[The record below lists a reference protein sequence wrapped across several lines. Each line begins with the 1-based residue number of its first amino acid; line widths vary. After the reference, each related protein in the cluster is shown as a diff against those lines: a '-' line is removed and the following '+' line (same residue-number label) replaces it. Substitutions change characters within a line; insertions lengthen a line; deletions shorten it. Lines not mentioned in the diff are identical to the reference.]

1 MAVCK
6 KMLYAREVSS
16 LFREVGEDYHEQYPQ
31 AGRVTNSVLFAFAWD
46 TLQKHPGYSGIRWAD
61 VARASVVDPA
71 DVAPNPPRYGSSL
84 TLPVSLYPAIDFPA
98 LAAFRAE
105 RKADFCGIRRNVYLP
120 FCVRLILKAYC
131 MCCRG

>member
-1 MAVCK
+1 MAVCRK
-6 KMLYAREVSS
+6 LLYAREVSN
-16 LFREVGEDYHEQYPQ
+16 LFGEVSKDYHKQYPQ

-46 TLQKHPGYSGIRWAD
+46 TLQQHPNYSRIRWAD

-71 DVAPNPPRYGSSL
+71 DVPPTPPRYGSSL

-98 LAAFRAE
+98 LEAFRAA
-105 RKADFCGIRRNVYLP
+105 RKEEFAGIRRNVYLP

-131 MCCRG
+131 MHC